1 MMQKFADERFIDT
14 ETVILRNILEI
25 LQEESRENLSAD
37 QGFLYDCGSF
47 TQAYQKYMQ
56 VKFWLR
62 RKKYAKDQTGNCP
75 HVSEAAKKLIGF
87 HTMLVH

>member
-1 MMQKFADERFIDT
+1 
-14 ETVILRNILEI
+14 
-25 LQEESRENLSAD
+25 
-37 QGFLYDCGSF
+37 
-47 TQAYQKYMQ
+47 MQ

-87 HTMLVH
+87 HTMLGH